1 MDVMYTRGNIML
13 QIGTPVVIVNSSSTM
28 FNTNGQ
34 AGVIHAVDGD
44 RYFVVQVQGFWRM
57 WFTAD
62 QLKAS

>member
-1 MDVMYTRGNIML
+1 ML
-13 QIGTPVVIVNSSSTM
+13 QIGTHVVIVNSRSAM

-34 AGVIHAVDGD
+34 SGVIHAVDGD

-62 QLKAS
+62 QLKAG